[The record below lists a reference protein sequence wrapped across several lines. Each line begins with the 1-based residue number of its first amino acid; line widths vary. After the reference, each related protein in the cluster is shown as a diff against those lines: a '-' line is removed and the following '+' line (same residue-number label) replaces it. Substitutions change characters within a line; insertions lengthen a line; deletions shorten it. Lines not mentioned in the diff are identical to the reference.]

1 MDDNKLIR
9 RVLRGRDRAAA
20 NELVER
26 YYDEIYRYAYR
37 QSLDSCDPAQT
48 AMDLT
53 QEIFIS
59 VLGSLATFNAKKA
72 GFRTWLYRVANS
84 RIIDARRKFHPDE
97 VQIDETEIF
106 EQADFTVELH
116 NKELLT
122 KIEAYVS
129 NLPSDVQRIFRL
141 HLYGGQTFE
150 QIATD
155 SGLSESTVKTK
166 YYRTVK
172 KIKEVF
178 SDEY

>member
-9 RVLRGRDRAAA
+9 RILHGCDRAAA
-20 NELVER
+20 DELVER

-37 QSLDSCDPAQT
+37 QSQGSGDPVQT

-59 VLGSLATFNAKKA
+59 VLGSLATYNPKKA

-84 RIIDARRKFHPDE
+84 RIIDTKRRFHPDE
-97 VQIDETEIF
+97 VQIDETEVF
-106 EQADFTVELH
+106 EQTDITEELH
-116 NKELLT
+116 NKELLA
-122 KIEAYVS
+122 KIEEYVS
-129 NLPSDVQRIFRL
+129 SLPSDVQRIFRL
-141 HLYGGQTFE
+141 HLYGGQPFG
-150 QIATD
+150 QIAAD
-155 SGLSESTVKTK
+155 SGLAEATVKTK

-172 KIKEVF
+172 RIKEVF